1 MTRVCI
7 LCDTSAFMY
16 YWMRTL
22 ITRPKVWK
30 AVVEN
35 SIRRTSYH
43 SWMMQGSAKSSLLY
57 CHSGMNALVGP
68 RCTLHAFP
76 RLPSYSPITSAPEK
90 RTFRGRFALRRL
102 WRKNPLPRKSVYSR
116 VRLRRKH
123 NYTNE
128 LSFTGRPARYSEIH
142 IYLDLQR
149 HGIQVLNMVGCWQ
162 DYVFCVTPLLSSPTE
177 CEHW

>member
-1 MTRVCI
+1 MMTRVCI
-7 LCDTSAFMY
+7 LCDTTAFMY

-76 RLPSYSPITSAPEK
+76 LLHTYSPITSAPEK
-90 RTFRGRFALRRL
+90 ITFRGRFALRRL
-102 WRKNPLPRKSVYSR
+102 WIKNALPTKQVYSR

-128 LSFTGRPARYSEIH
+128 LSLTGRPGGYSEIH
-142 IYLDLQR
+142 IDFDSQTL
-149 HGIQVLNMVGCWQ
+149 GIQV
-162 DYVFCVTPLLSSPTE
+162 T
-177 CEHW
+177 

>member
-1 MTRVCI
+1 MMTRVCI
-7 LCDTSAFMY
+7 LCDTTAFMY
-16 YWMRTL
+16 YWKRTL

-57 CHSGMNALVGP
+57 GHSGMNALVGP

-76 RLPSYSPITSAPEK
+76 LLHTYSPITSAPEK
-90 RTFRGRFALRRL
+90 ITFRGRFALRRL
-102 WRKNPLPRKSVYSR
+102 WIKNPLPKKQVYSR

-128 LSFTGRPARYSEIH
+128 LSLTGRPGGYSEIH
-142 IYLDLQR
+142 IDFDLQTL
-149 HGIQVLNMVGCWQ
+149 GIQV
-162 DYVFCVTPLLSSPTE
+162 T
-177 CEHW
+177 